1 MATDPDDL
9 SKTPVSWGQRH
20 GLTVML
26 IVMAVMMAVVI
37 IVQMNT

>member
-1 MATDPDDL
+1 METDPDDP
-9 SKTPVSWGQRH
+9 KTPASWGQRH

-37 IVQMNT
+37 IAQMKT

>member
-1 MATDPDDL
+1 METDPDDPPRTDL
-9 SKTPVSWGQRH
+9 SWGQRH

-37 IVQMNT
+37 IVQKT